1 MSTLPSPRETGTFY
15 VAPTEAPAP
24 RKPPAR
30 EVGLLHWMRE
40 NLFKTPIDAVI
51 TVITLLVVG
60 WVLLGFLGWAF
71 LEAQW
76 EIVFQNLRA
85 FSVGQ
90 QFPIDAVWRAEG
102 IALMIVFLG
111 MLTVGVFGRVLRGYL
126 ITIGVIIALM
136 VLIPVMTQL
145 VPEPP
150 VYTFVDA
157 NYKIRQVSFIAQEG
171 QEMTFTVQPLT
182 EFDEYRLENLKG
194 YIENDNQQAN
204 TAFDMFT
211 AASTEVVQ
219 LQQRDPSQ
227 YDLSVAVQVW
237 DKDGQV
243 LAQSDFSRGT
253 TEDTSMTWV
262 APYSGWFTYTMVLD
276 PETPGTVGAALLRV
290 DNLEILRSTVSAT
303 RERIATYGEP
313 PALNCRGCATQALRT
328 DMRFLGT
335 RTLEQWFSLQLAPFL
350 LETRTLFFYSLLVGT
365 IAYLL
370 GRAGKRGALRFLVG
384 REPTRDNSVLVE
396 PTRIEKW
403 LSRIALIAFGVY
415 IVLQVVGINGA
426 DANTITAYLIALS
439 IFCATTILYAT
450 ALLVRGGPQASG
462 RAVVLLWAVSFPII
476 LTLLNGLGGLTSI
489 AQIPSD
495 KQGGLMLTLLL
506 AAVAIIASFPIGLLL
521 AIGRQSNLPA
531 VSFFCTLFIEVVRG
545 VPLITL
551 LFMGRLILPFFGF
564 GLGNVDL
571 LIRVM
576 VVLTLFTS
584 AYLAEVIRGGL
595 QTIPKG
601 QLEAAHAL
609 GINDFYTTVLIVLP
623 QALRAVIPA
632 IMGQAISLFKD
643 TSLVYIIGLFE
654 LVGVTNQILG
664 DSQTGYLMYPRE
676 GYLFVAILYFVFS
689 YIMAEAS
696 RRIER
701 TGSGAVRRQTL

>member
-40 NLFKTPIDAVI
+40 NLFKTPVD
-51 TVITLLVVG
+51 TVITLITLLVIG
-60 WVLLGFLGWAF
+60 WALWGFFGWAF

-76 EIVFQNLRA
+76 EIVFQNLR
-85 FSVGQ
+85 SLNVGQ
-90 QFPIDAVWRAEG
+90 QFPIDAVWRAEI
-102 IALMIVFLG
+102 IALIIVFLG
-111 MLTVGVFGRVLRGYL
+111 MLTVSVFGRVLSGYL
-126 ITIGVIIALM
+126 IALGVIIALM
-136 VLIPVMTQL
+136 ILVPIVTQS

-157 NYKIRQVSFIAQEG
+157 TYKVRQVSFIAQEG

-182 EFDEYRLENLKG
+182 EFDEYRLENIKG
-194 YIENDNQQAN
+194 YVENDNQQAN

-219 LQQRDPSQ
+219 LQQRDPSR

-262 APYSGWFTYTMVLD
+262 APYSGWYTYTMILD
-276 PETPGTVGAALLRV
+276 PEAPGTVGAALLRV
-290 DNLEILRSTVSAT
+290 DNLEVLRSTVSAT

-313 PALNCRGCATQALRT
+313 PALDCQGCATQALRT
-328 DMRFLGT
+328 DMRFQGT
-335 RTLEQWFSLQLAPFL
+335 RTIEQWFSLQLAPFL
-350 LETRTLFFYSLLVGT
+350 LETRNLFFYSLIIGT

-370 GRAGKRGALRFLVG
+370 GRAGKRGTFSFLVG
-384 REPTRDNSVLVE
+384 RKPITDNAVHVE
-396 PTRIEKW
+396 PTHIEKW
-403 LSRIALIAFGVY
+403 LSRIALMAFVVY
-415 IVLQVVGINGA
+415 IVLQFVGINGA
-426 DANTITAYLIALS
+426 DANSITTYLIALTL
-439 IFCATTILYAT
+439 FCTVTILYAL
-450 ALLVRGGPQASG
+450 ALLARGGSQGSG
-462 RAVVLLWAVSFPII
+462 RAVMLLWAVSFPII
-476 LTLLNGLGGLTSI
+476 LTLLNGLNGVTSV

-495 KQGGLMLTLLL
+495 EQGGLMLTLLL

-551 LFMGRLILPFFGF
+551 LFLGRLILPFFGF

-609 GINDFYTTVLIVLP
+609 GINDFYTTTLIVLP

-654 LVGVTNQILG
+654 LVGVTHQILG

-689 YIMAEAS
+689 YIMAETS

>member
-1 MSTLPSPRETGTFY
+1 MTTQPGPRETGTFY

-24 RKPPAR
+24 RKPPAL
-30 EVGLLHWMRE
+30 EVGLLNWLRE
-40 NLFKTPIDAVI
+40 NLFKTPLDSVI
-51 TVITLLVVG
+51 TVITLTLIG
-60 WVLLGFLGWAF
+60 WALWGILGWAL

-76 EIVFQNLRA
+76 EIVFLNLRILN
-85 FSVGQ
+85 VGQ
-90 QFPIDAVWRAEG
+90 QFPIDAVWRAEV
-102 IALMIVFLG
+102 IALIIVFLG

-126 ITIGVIIALM
+126 IAIGIIIAMMIL
-136 VLIPVMTQL
+136 VPIVTQG

-150 VYTFVDA
+150 VYTYVDA
-157 NYKIRQVSFIAQEG
+157 TYKVRQVSFIAQEG
-171 QEMTFTVQPLT
+171 QTMTFTVQPLT
-182 EFDEYRLENLKG
+182 EFDEYRLENIKG
-194 YIENDNQQAN
+194 YVENDNQQAN
-204 TAFDMFT
+204 TAFDMYT

-219 LQQRDPSQ
+219 LQQRDPSR

-243 LAQSDFSRGT
+243 LVQSDFSQGT
-253 TEDTSMTWV
+253 AQDTSLTWT

-276 PETPGTVGAALLRV
+276 PVAPGTVGSALLRA
-290 DNLEILRSTVSAT
+290 DNLEVMRSTISAA
-303 RERIATYGEP
+303 RERVATYGEP
-313 PALNCRGCATQALRT
+313 PALDCQGCATQLIRT
-328 DMRFLGT
+328 DMRFQGT
-335 RTLEQWFSLQLAPFL
+335 RTIEQWFSLQLAPFL
-350 LETRTLFFYSLLVGT
+350 LETRTLFFYSLIAGT

-370 GRAGKRGALRFLVG
+370 GRASKRGAFSFLVG
-384 REPTRDNSVLVE
+384 RKPITDNGIHIEPT
-396 PTRIEKW
+396 PIEKW
-403 LSRIALIAFGVY
+403 LSRIALIAFAVY
-415 IVLQVVGINGA
+415 IVLQFVGINGT
-426 DANTITAYLIALS
+426 DATSITAYLIALAV
-439 IFCATTILYAT
+439 FCTATILYAMT
-450 ALLVRGGPQASG
+450 LLARGGSQASS
-462 RAVVLLWAVSFPII
+462 RAVMLLWAVSFPII
-476 LTLLNGLGGLTSI
+476 LTLLNGLNGVTSMTPI
-489 AQIPSD
+489 QSD

-521 AIGRQSNLPA
+521 AIGRQSSLPA
-531 VSFFCTLFIEVVRG
+531 ISFFCTVFIEVVRG

-551 LFMGRLILPFFGF
+551 LFLGRLILPFFGF
-564 GLGNVDL
+564 GLGDVDL

-609 GINDFYTTVLIVLP
+609 GINDFYTTILIVLP

-664 DSQTGYLMYPRE
+664 DSQTGYLMFPRE
-676 GYLFVAILYFVFS
+676 GYLFIAILYFVFS